1 MSDRKDELLKALKCC
16 KVQHQCD
23 QCPLQ
28 EEICDELFLEMIKL
42 PEELVEMVIDE
53 LEEMTL

>member
-1 MSDRKDELLKALKCC
+1 MRGEEILKALKCC

-28 EEICDELFLEMIKL
+28 EEICDELYLEMVKL
-42 PEELVEMVIDE
+42 PAELVEMIIDE

>member
-1 MSDRKDELLKALKCC
+1 MSGRKDDLLKALKCC

-42 PEELVEMVIDE
+42 PEELVERVIDE
-53 LEEMTL
+53 LEEMR